1 MKIGLVLFFLLVSFP
16 ASAKTYYT
24 PSGVSIE
31 TEMPSWTLQKK
42 VWILPSGIAYLAE
55 NLVPI
60 ARAGEL
66 TLREEIELWLKSYA
80 EQYGINLE
88 SFRTLAWCESGLEPT
103 AFNPKDPNG
112 GSYGLFQWQKHSWAY
127 YNKKFKTDL
136 DRNSWKNQVEISARV
151 LAEKNGWRNWINCTK
166 DRKIKW

>member
-1 MKIGLVLFFLLVSFP
+1 M
-16 ASAKTYYT
+16 
-24 PSGVSIE
+24 
-31 TEMPSWTLQKK
+31 
-42 VWILPSGIAYLAE
+42 
-55 NLVPI
+55 
-60 ARAGEL
+60 
-66 TLREEIELWLKSYA
+66 WLKSYA

-88 SFRTLAWCESGLEPT
+88 SFRTLAWCESGLKPT

-127 YNKKFKTDL
+127 YNKKYKTDL

-166 DRKIKW
+166 DRKIEY